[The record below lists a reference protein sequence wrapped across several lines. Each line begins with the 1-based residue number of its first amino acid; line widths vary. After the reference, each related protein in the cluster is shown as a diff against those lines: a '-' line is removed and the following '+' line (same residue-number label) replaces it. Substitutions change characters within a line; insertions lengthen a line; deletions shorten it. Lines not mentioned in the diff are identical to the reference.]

1 MNKQF
6 EPGSMQS
13 KFMADAAT
21 SFAVL
26 ALLSQKNASPGSPP
40 AY

>member
-1 MNKQF
+1 
-6 EPGSMQS
+6 MQS
-13 KFMADAAT
+13 KFMTDAAT

-26 ALLSQKNASPGSPP
+26 ALLSQKNASLVSPA

>member
-1 MNKQF
+1 MNEQY

-26 ALLSQKNASPGSPP
+26 ALLEAGAPSRP
-40 AY
+40 